1 MVSQTLY
8 GSVDPPYHGDV
19 QMKQLDV
26 DDSVQPAF
34 LVRLDAEAQHTKYW
48 PTFSKTKQDHAL
60 KLKQLVV
67 DAYTRSKVY
76 LNARD
81 QFIVVKVD
89 RPSLKD
95 KLGNDAAFN
104 SLNVFVIAADVEVVA
119 TKNNLLF
126 RIPR

>member
-1 MVSQTLY
+1 
-8 GSVDPPYHGDV
+8 
-19 QMKQLDV
+19 MKQLNV

-34 LVRLDAEAQHTKYW
+34 LVRLDAEEQHTKYW
-48 PTFSKTKQDHAL
+48 PTFTSTKQDHAN
-60 KLKQLVV
+60 KLKQLAVA
-67 DAYTRSKVY
+67 AYFRSKVY

-95 KLGNDAAFN
+95 KLSNDAAFN
-104 SLNVFVIAADVEVVA
+104 SLNAFVIAAGVEVVA

-126 RIPR
+126 RIPK